1 MANKPLYLLLL
12 AVFSITL
19 AACGKPDTPEQVAAK
34 FWTAIESG
42 DAAKVK
48 KYVSAKDKITLQ
60 SLEDVLA
67 INGVMFGKIIIDGAN
82 ASVDTTI
89 TLAGNRATDLPIST
103 HLMLE
108 NEKWVVDYER
118 TMHTMVAAGQVA
130 AVINQ
135 FKDIGT
141 AIKKGIGQSVNEFQ
155 KAIPE
160 IERELSDMERQ
171 IAESVPELK
180 SRFEK
185 FSKELEQAL
194 NEAPAD
200 DTEPSTP
207 PSETEDESKPEQ
219 EADPKPRLSEEL
231 NQIEAE
237 ILKAVPELK
246 AQIHE
251 FVEQLQE
258 ALKLPLD
265 PEAESPEP
273 GEPIEI

>member
-1 MANKPLYLLLL
+1 MLNIATRQRLILIRAQKLVTLMANKPLQILLL
-12 AVFSITL
+12 AVFSIAL

-42 DAAKVK
+42 DADKVK
-48 KYVSAKDKITLQ
+48 EYVSAKDKITLQ

-67 INGVMFGKIIIDGAN
+67 INSVMFGKIIIDGAN
-82 ASVDTTI
+82 SSVDTTI

-118 TMHTMVAAGQVA
+118 TMHSMVAAGQVA

-155 KAIPE
+155 KVIPE

-180 SRFEK
+180 FPLRKIFQRTGTSLERGTCRNDRTRHTAFRSGRRIKTRSGSRPATSLKQRTDRDRSGDFEGRARTQ
-185 FSKELEQAL
+185 S
-194 NEAPAD
+194 AD
-200 DTEPSTP
+200 S
-207 PSETEDESKPEQ
+207 
-219 EADPKPRLSEEL
+219 
-231 NQIEAE
+231 
-237 ILKAVPELK
+237 
-246 AQIHE
+246 
-251 FVEQLQE
+251 
-258 ALKLPLD
+258 
-265 PEAESPEP
+265 
-273 GEPIEI
+273 

>member
-1 MANKPLYLLLL
+1 MANKPLQIFLL
-12 AVFSITL
+12 AAVIITL
-19 AACGKPDTPEQVAAK
+19 AACGKPDTPEQIAAK
-34 FWTAIESG
+34 FWTAVASG
-42 DAAKVK
+42 DASAAK

-60 SLEDVLA
+60 SLDDVLA
-67 INGVMFGKIIIDGAN
+67 INDVMFGKIIIDGTN

-141 AIKKGIGQSVNEFQ
+141 AIKKGIGQSVTEFQ
-155 KAIPE
+155 KVIPE
-160 IERELSDMERQ
+160 IQQELSDMERQ

-185 FSKELEQAL
+185 FSKDLEQAL
-194 NEAPAD
+194 SEAPAD
-200 DTEPSTP
+200 ATEPETP
-207 PSETEDESKPEQ
+207 PSQAEDEPTPEGK
-219 EADPKPRLSEEL
+219 ADPIPRLSEEL
-231 NQIEAE
+231 TQIETE

-251 FVEQLQE
+251 FVEQLRE
-258 ALKLPLD
+258 ALKSPIE
-265 PEAESPEP
+265 PEEQSPEP
-273 GEPIEI
+273 GEPIQI